1 MMILLSNFCILH
13 HNHETIARS
22 NRRLFLLQKRDYL
35 ILKVMFYSIKEAPKE
50 GSMAADKMVTEAHF
64 TGQRVS
70 IYFLSFHFKF

>member
-1 MMILLSNFCILH
+1 
-13 HNHETIARS
+13 
-22 NRRLFLLQKRDYL
+22 
-35 ILKVMFYSIKEAPKE
+35 MFYSIKEAPKE